1 MPGWHLLK
9 KKGKKNI
16 MEEKKERKGFK
27 RTYSFIRDEDSSSY
41 NLDPNYKKK
50 VRMNVYDNPMKDDFK
65 KVQKKIQKKKME
77 EINLDDWNVD
87 EY

>member
-9 KKGKKNI
+9 KMGKKNV

-27 RTYSFIRDEDSSSY
+27 RTYSFMREENDSSY
-41 NLDPNYKKK
+41 DLDPDYKRDVLMKK
-50 VRMNVYDNPMKDDFK
+50 YDNPMKDDFK
-65 KVQKKIQKKKME
+65 KKPKKIQKKIE
-77 EINLDDWNVD
+77 FNLDDWNVD